1 MEMVPIIPQPE
12 KEGKGWSY
20 SFVYYLRNLKDIYLL
35 LHESGGVINM
45 KGLLTLC
52 NSNKVQTESG
62 KEWNER
68 YLLEFVNALK
78 NFNLLDSNNNTLKG
92 KLFNSEINAP
102 LSIQDKS
109 IFLDIYSSYFRFQE
123 FHNLFGKLSDVEHS
137 KVIYAYMDDC
147 RFYNRFVCA
156 DENKL
161 FYIEGNHQEIMR
173 FWDVY
178 TKWGTALQALNKCPL
193 NALDIS
199 LENEELK
206 NAYLFSFCIPVPE
219 KFSILDY
226 LRDEMDAQYIYIPE
240 LERDLIFKYRF
251 SIESIKERL
260 VFETYERSNEYRL
273 QRTSE
278 MLVDNNAKALLP
290 YNENVYMSH
299 IIKL

>member
-1 MEMVPIIPQPE
+1 MVPIIPQPE
-12 KEGKGWSY
+12 KEGKAWSY

-161 FYIEGNHQEIMR
+161 FYIEDKHQEIMR

>member
-1 MEMVPIIPQPE
+1 MVPIISQPD

-35 LHESGGVINM
+35 LHESGGGINM
-45 KGLLTLC
+45 RGLLTLC
-52 NSNKVQTESG
+52 NSYKVQTESG

-92 KLFNSEINAP
+92 KLFNSEISDP

-161 FYIEGNHQEIMR
+161 FYIEDNHQEIMR

-178 TKWGTALQALNKCPL
+178 TKWGTTLQVLNKCPL
-193 NALDIS
+193 SVLDIYS
-199 LENEELK
+199 ENEELK
-206 NAYLFSFCIPVPE
+206 NAYLFNLSIPVPDD
-219 KFSILDY
+219 FSILDY
-226 LRDEMDAQYIYIPE
+226 LNDELGVKYAYIPE
-240 LERDLIFKYRF
+240 LERELILKFRF
-251 SIESIKERL
+251 SINSIKDKL
-260 VFETYERSNEYRL
+260 VLETYKRSNEYRL

-278 MLVDNNAKALLP
+278 ILVDNNTKALLP